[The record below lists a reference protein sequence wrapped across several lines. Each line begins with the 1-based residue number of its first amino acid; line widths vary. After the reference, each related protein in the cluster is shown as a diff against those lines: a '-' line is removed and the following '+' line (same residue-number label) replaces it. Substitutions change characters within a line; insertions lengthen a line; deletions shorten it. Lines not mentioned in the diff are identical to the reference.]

1 MTLADR
7 TFPGAVRTRLP
18 LVVLLC
24 AVALGI
30 VGMHGLASGPD
41 SGEHVGHHAAP
52 TIMMTTDTAA
62 GVVASPGVAAGDEAP
77 PADDGG
83 LLALCLMVLT
93 PGLALGLWMFATA
106 ARNGGWRL
114 PRLVPWAIAA
124 LDVTGLPTAVRTTA
138 DRTPDLIRHTGA
150 PPAWVRCVSPASH
163 SISFGVFACA
173 RRANR

>member
-52 TIMMTTDTAA
+52 TIIMTTDTTV
-62 GVVASPGVAAGDEAP
+62 GVVASLGVVAGDEAP

-83 LLALCLMVLT
+83 LLALCLMMLT
-93 PGLALGLWMFATA
+93 PGLALGLW
-106 ARNGGWRL
+106 L
-114 PRLVPWAIAA
+114 LAIAA
-124 LDVTGLPTAVRTTA
+124 RGGAATAVRTTA

-150 PPAWVRCVSPASH
+150 PPAWVRCVCPARH
-163 SISFGVFACA
+163 SISFGVCACA

>member
-83 LLALCLMVLT
+83 LLALCLMMLT
-93 PGLALGLWMFATA
+93 PGLALGLWLLAIA
-106 ARNGGWRL
+106 ARGGGWRL
-114 PRLVPWAIAA
+114 PRLVPWVVAA
-124 LDVTGLPTAVRTTA
+124 LDVAGLP
-138 DRTPDLIRHTGA
+138 
-150 PPAWVRCVSPASH
+150 PPFERQLTVLR
-163 SISFGVFACA
+163 I
-173 RRANR
+173 

>member
-7 TFPGAVRTRLP
+7 TFLGAVRTRLP

-41 SGEHVGHHAAP
+41 SGGHVGHHAAP
-52 TIMMTTDTAA
+52 AMMMTTDTAA

-93 PGLALGLWMFATA
+93 PGLALGLWMFATV

-114 PRLVPWAIAA
+114 PRLVSRAIAA
-124 LDVTGLPTAVRTTA
+124 LDVTGLPPPFERQLTVL
-138 DRTPDLIRHTGA
+138 LI
-150 PPAWVRCVSPASH
+150 
-163 SISFGVFACA
+163 
-173 RRANR
+173 

>member
-52 TIMMTTDTAA
+52 TIIMTTDTTV
-62 GVVASPGVAAGDEAP
+62 GVVASLGVVAGDEAP

-83 LLALCLMVLT
+83 LLALCLMMLT
-93 PGLALGLWMFATA
+93 PGLALGLWLLAIA
-106 ARNGGWRL
+106 ARGGGWRL
-114 PRLVPWAIAA
+114 PRLVPWVVAA
-124 LDVTGLPTAVRTTA
+124 LDVAGLP
-138 DRTPDLIRHTGA
+138 
-150 PPAWVRCVSPASH
+150 PPFERQLTVLR
-163 SISFGVFACA
+163 I
-173 RRANR
+173 

>member
-18 LVVLLC
+18 LVVLLG
-24 AVALGI
+24 AVAIGI
-30 VGMHGLASGPD
+30 VGMHGLASGQ
-41 SGEHVGHHAAP
+41 HVGQHAAP
-52 TIMMTTDTAA
+52 TIMMITDTAA

-93 PGLALGLWMFATA
+93 PGLALGWWMFATA

-114 PRLVPWAIAA
+114 PRLVPRAIAA
-124 LDVTGLPTAVRTTA
+124 LDGTGLP
-138 DRTPDLIRHTGA
+138 
-150 PPAWVRCVSPASH
+150 PPFERELTVLR
-163 SISFGVFACA
+163 I
-173 RRANR
+173 

>member
-52 TIMMTTDTAA
+52 TIIMTTDTTV
-62 GVVASPGVAAGDEAP
+62 GVVASLGVVAGDEAP

-83 LLALCLMVLT
+83 LLALCLMMLT
-93 PGLALGLWMFATA
+93 PGLALGLWLLAIA
-106 ARNGGWRL
+106 ARGGGWRL
-114 PRLVPWAIAA
+114 LRLMSGVVDA
-124 LDVTGLPTAVRTTA
+124 LDVAGLP
-138 DRTPDLIRHTGA
+138 
-150 PPAWVRCVSPASH
+150 PPFERQLTVLR
-163 SISFGVFACA
+163 I
-173 RRANR
+173 

>member
-41 SGEHVGHHAAP
+41 SGEHVGHHAAAM
-52 TIMMTTDTAA
+52 MMTTDTTV
-62 GVVASPGVAAGDEAP
+62 GVVASHGVVAGDEAP

-93 PGLALGLWMFATA
+93 PGLALGLWIFATA
-106 ARNGGWRL
+106 ARGGGWRL
-114 PRLVPWAIAA
+114 PRLVPWVVAA
-124 LDVTGLPTAVRTTA
+124 LDVAGLP
-138 DRTPDLIRHTGA
+138 
-150 PPAWVRCVSPASH
+150 PPFERQLTVLR
-163 SISFGVFACA
+163 I
-173 RRANR
+173 

>member
-7 TFPGAVRTRLP
+7 TCSGAVRTRLP

-52 TIMMTTDTAA
+52 TLMMTSDTTV
-62 GVVASPGVAAGDEAP
+62 GVVASGVAAGDEAP

-93 PGLALGLWMFATA
+93 PGLALGLWLLATA
-106 ARNGGWRL
+106 ARGGGWRL
-114 PRLVPWAIAA
+114 PRLVPRVVAA
-124 LDVTGLPTAVRTTA
+124 LDVAGLP
-138 DRTPDLIRHTGA
+138 
-150 PPAWVRCVSPASH
+150 PPFERQLTVLR
-163 SISFGVFACA
+163 I
-173 RRANR
+173 

>member
-52 TIMMTTDTAA
+52 TIIMTTDTTV
-62 GVVASPGVAAGDEAP
+62 GVVASLGVVAGDEAP

-83 LLALCLMVLT
+83 LLALCLMMLT
-93 PGLALGLWMFATA
+93 PGLALGLWLLAIA
-106 ARNGGWRL
+106 ARGGGWRL
-114 PRLVPWAIAA
+114 LRLMTGVAA
-124 LDVTGLPTAVRTTA
+124 LDVAGLP
-138 DRTPDLIRHTGA
+138 
-150 PPAWVRCVSPASH
+150 PPFERQLTVLR
-163 SISFGVFACA
+163 I
-173 RRANR
+173 